1 MKPKTLKA
9 IALVV
14 AATGVAL
21 VALMVTTEGEPG
33 ALPLAMV
40 VLGAT
45 GCAGARWRAR
55 RLMDSKTRR

>member
-40 VLGAT
+40 LLGTMGYGAAKWRSRA
-45 GCAGARWRAR
+45 AG
-55 RLMDSKTRR
+55 